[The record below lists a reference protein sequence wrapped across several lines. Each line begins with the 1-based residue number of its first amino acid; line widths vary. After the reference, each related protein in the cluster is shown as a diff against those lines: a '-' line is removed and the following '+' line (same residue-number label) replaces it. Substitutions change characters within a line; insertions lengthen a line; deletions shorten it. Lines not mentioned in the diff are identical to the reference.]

1 MTDLFGCRRSAV
13 VESIISENQKER
25 RGPHTYDD
33 CDTEGAK
40 IYNMLETAEE
50 PEFLM
55 ADMSPEQ
62 LSSFSAYKAKLN
74 VRLYS
79 YLNRS
84 LHCRKIFM
92 ISRTS
97 SGNQTVRNGKIN

>member
-1 MTDLFGCRRSAV
+1 MNFVCAVTDHLYGCRCSAV
-13 VESIISENQKER
+13 VESIISEYQNGGSSRINFES
-25 RGPHTYDD
+25 DS
-33 CDTEGAK
+33 EGAK

-74 VRLYS
+74 VRFIL
-79 YLNRS
+79 LP
-84 LHCRKIFM
+84 
-92 ISRTS
+92 
-97 SGNQTVRNGKIN
+97 